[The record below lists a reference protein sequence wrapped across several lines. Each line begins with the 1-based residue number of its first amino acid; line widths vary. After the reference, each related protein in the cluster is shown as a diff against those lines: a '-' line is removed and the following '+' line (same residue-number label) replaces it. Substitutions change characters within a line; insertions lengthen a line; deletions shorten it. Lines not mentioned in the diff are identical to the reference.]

1 MWRFIQKRPDSVA
14 CFPKEAWQCGVFVKR
29 GLTIWRVFQKKPDN
43 MVSLHVE
50 TAPLQGQSPH
60 YRGSNNVQATCIV
73 RPLQRAAYRVA

>member
-50 TAPLQGQSPH
+50 TAPLQGQ
-60 YRGSNNVQATCIV
+60 
-73 RPLQRAAYRVA
+73 